1 MRLSILARMS
11 LVAAAAILVAMLGL
25 PQLRASVVEK
35 AVQRDYSLVRAAP
48 APRTQEQADADAK
61 SAGCVSCHTASDA
74 HTMHTSPAVV
84 LGCVDCHG
92 GNPAIRRPEG
102 AEQGGSA
109 YMVAQAQAHV
119 LPRFPESW
127 HYPSSANPA
136 RTYALL
142 NREAPEFVRFTNP
155 ADYRVVRES
164 CGACHIEIIE
174 AAERSLMA
182 TGAMLWGGAAY
193 NNGILPYKNY
203 VVGEAYTRTGEG
215 AHISSPL
222 GSAGLTARERARGV
236 LGDLYPIPTWH
247 VVPPADIFRVFERG
261 GRNISTQFAEVGLP
275 NPTGS
280 IQRLEE
286 PGRPDLRQSSR
297 GPATGLRVAIPVL
310 NIHKSRLNDP
320 YMWFMGT
327 NEQPGDYRHSGCS
340 GCHVVYANDR
350 EPRHSLTYAR
360 YGRDGQTA
368 TVDPTIAALRQG
380 QLRPGEVTRSEAA
393 ETHVNTTLAPT
404 PSAPVDA
411 NHATVGESGHPIR
424 HVFTRAIP
432 TAQCMTCHMHQ
443 PNIFLNSYLGYTM
456 WDYESDADLMWPGPE
471 NRLPARSAAEE
482 QVLRHQHYP
491 NAAEVVETLD
501 RNPEGASP
509 RGLWSDVN
517 FLREVYDRVNPL
529 ARQTQFA
536 DYHGHGWNFRAI
548 FRRDREG
555 NLLDADG
562 HVIPPGDPDTFRREG
577 EGLFVPVGTNPGRAV
592 HMMDIHAQV
601 GLQCADC
608 HFSQDA
614 HGNGFIYGE
623 VANAIEIGC
632 RDCHGTVRD
641 YANLH
646 TSGPAAP
653 PHGRDLSVIRNEDGR
668 RRFEW
673 VERDGRQVLI
683 QRSIVDPRLEWVVR
697 QVRDSVD
704 PTLPPC
710 HAAGDQPESGPPC
723 FNIRSAR
730 AKLMSRSGAETGR
743 YTFGQSVPDSE
754 LAHPDSGMACF
765 TCHLS
770 WTTSC
775 GGCHLPIE
783 ANYRTNTHH
792 YEEEETRNF
801 ATYNPQVARD
811 EMFQLGRHMTTKGN
825 IIAPIRSTSALILSS
840 TNVNRE
846 RIYVQQPPIS
856 AAGFSSQAFAPHFP
870 HTVRRTE
877 TKNCS
882 DCHLSANNDNNAI
895 MAQLLLLGTN
905 YVNFVGMHSWVGLE
919 TGFEAVRVT
928 EWSEPQAVIGSYL
941 HRYAYPDFY
950 RQHVEEH
957 HRELINWTRGTNFDR
972 HVSGETNPTER
983 FQNIVQG
990 TSDRVGC
997 LQNRGE
1003 YMFVAEGH
1011 GGFRVFDVASIANKG
1026 FSEHI
1031 VSAPVSPL
1039 GQNTH
1044 VASANATC
1052 IALPT
1057 DQPIAPQRN
1066 ERMAETMVPGPNGT
1080 QVSLREANQEQ
1091 AFHAIYHYA
1100 VVTDSV
1106 EGMYLVNVD
1115 TLADGD
1121 PRNNFLRR
1129 AVTWNENHV
1138 LDGAR
1143 HVTLAGNY
1151 AYIAAAAGLIVV
1163 DLEDPLHPRY
1173 VTTLPLRDARAS
1185 ALQFRYLWVTDAE
1198 GLKLFDVTH
1207 LDNPVPVPAATVPLQ
1222 DARRIYIARTYAY
1235 VAAKAQGLAIINVTN
1250 PERPGTPMFVTLDGR
1265 MNDVED
1271 VVVASTNA
1279 SAFAYVADGRNGM
1292 KVLQLT
1298 SFANSNTVYGF
1309 SPQPQPELIAWAR
1322 TPSPA
1327 LAVAKGLDRDRA
1339 VDETGGQIAI
1349 FGRLGSRPF
1358 NRQEMERLF
1367 LNSRAN
1373 PYRVSDTGTMEDW
1386 VGPMGPAP
1394 QVASN
1399 H

>member
-1 MRLSILARMS
+1 MALIGAVAM
-11 LVAAAAILVAMLGL
+11 LVAALGL
-25 PQLRASVVEK
+25 PQLQASEVEK
-35 AVQRDYSLVRAAP
+35 AVARDYHLVRAAP
-48 APRTQEQADADAK
+48 APRTQEWADADAK
-61 SAGCVSCHTASDA
+61 SAGCISCHSASDA
-74 HTMHTSPAVV
+74 HTMHRSPAVV

-109 YMVAQAQAHV
+109 YLVAQNQAHV
-119 LPRFPESW
+119 LPRFPETW
-127 HYPSSANPA
+127 HFPSSANPA

-142 NREAPEFVRFTNP
+142 NREAPEFIRFTNP
-155 ADYRVVRES
+155 SDYRVVRES
-164 CGACHIEIIE
+164 CGACHIELIE
-174 AAERSLMA
+174 AAERSLMS
-182 TGAMLWGGAAY
+182 TGAMLWGGGAY

-203 VVGEAYTRTGEG
+203 VIGEAYTRNGEP
-215 AHISSPL
+215 AHIASPL
-222 GSAGLTARERARGV
+222 GAAGLTARERARGV
-236 LGDLYPIPTWH
+236 LGDLYPLPTWH
-247 VVPPADIFRVFERG
+247 VVPPSDIFRVFERG
-261 GRNISTQFAEVGLP
+261 GRNINTQFAEVGLP

-286 PGRPDLRQSSR
+286 PGRPDLRQSNR

-310 NIHKSRLNDP
+310 NINKSRLNDP

-327 NEQPGDYRHSGCS
+327 NEQPGDYRHSGCA

-350 EPRHSLTYAR
+350 EPRHSLTYSR

-368 TVDPTIAALRQG
+368 TVDPTIASLRQG
-380 QLRPGEVTRSEAA
+380 QIRPGEVTRGEPA
-393 ETHVNTTLAPT
+393 ESHVNTTGAPT
-404 PSAPVDA
+404 PSAPADST
-411 NHATVGESGHPIR
+411 HAMVGESGHPIR

-432 TAQCMTCHMHQ
+432 TSQCMTCHMHQ

-471 NRLPARSAAEE
+471 NRLPARNPAEE
-482 QVLRHQHYP
+482 QSLRHQHYP
-491 NAAEVVETLD
+491 TADEVVRTLD
-501 RNPEGASP
+501 RNPEGASA
-509 RGLWSDVN
+509 RGMWADVN

-536 DYHGHGWNFRAI
+536 DYHGHGWNFRAV

-555 NLLDADG
+555 NLLDAEG
-562 HVIPPGDPDTFRREG
+562 NRIPEGDADTFRREG

-653 PHGRDLSVIRNEDGR
+653 LHGRDLSTIRNEDGR

-673 VERDGRQVLI
+673 VERDGRRVLI
-683 QRSIVDPRLEWVVR
+683 QRSIVDPNLEWVVS

-704 PTLPPC
+704 PSLPPC
-710 HAAGDQPESGPPC
+710 HAAGDQPETGPC

-730 AKLMSRSGAETGR
+730 AKLVSRSGAETGR
-743 YTFGQSVPDSE
+743 FVFGQSVPDAE
-754 LAHPDSGMACF
+754 LAHPDSEMACF

-775 GGCHLPIE
+775 AGCHLPIE
-783 ANYRTNTHH
+783 ANFRTNTHH

-877 TKNCS
+877 TKQCS
-882 DCHLSANNDNNAI
+882 DCHLSVNNDNNAI

-905 YVNFVGMHSWVGLE
+905 YVNFVGMHAWIGLQD
-919 TGFEAVRVT
+919 GFEAVRVT

-941 HRYAYPDFY
+941 HRFAYPDYY
-950 RQHVEEH
+950 RQHVEDH
-957 HRELINWTRGTNFDR
+957 HRELINWTRGEAFDR
-972 HVSGETNPTER
+972 HLSGETHPTER
-983 FQNIVQG
+983 FQNVVQG

-1003 YMFVAEGH
+1003 FMYVAEGH
-1011 GGFRVFDVASIANKG
+1011 GGFRVFDIASIANKG

-1031 VSAPVSPL
+1031 VTAPFSPL
-1039 GQNTH
+1039 GDNTH
-1044 VASANATC
+1044 VASRNATC
-1052 IALPT
+1052 MALPT
-1057 DQPIAPQRN
+1057 DQPIAPGRN
-1066 ERMAETMVPGPNGT
+1066 RQMAATMVPGPNGT
-1080 QVSLREANQEQ
+1080 RISLRDANQEQ
-1091 AFHAIYHYA
+1091 PFHPIYSYA
-1100 VVTDSV
+1100 VVTDSE
-1106 EGMYLVNVD
+1106 EGMYLVNVE
-1115 TLADGD
+1115 TLTDGD
-1121 PRNNFLRR
+1121 PRNNMLHR

-1143 HVTLAGNY
+1143 HVTLAGHF
-1151 AYIAAAAGLIVV
+1151 AYVAATAGLVVV
-1163 DLEDPLHPRY
+1163 DLDDPLHPRY

-1185 ALQFRYLWVTDAE
+1185 ALQFRYLWVTDAD

-1207 LDNPVPVPAATVPLQ
+1207 LDHPVPVPSGTVPLQ
-1222 DARRIYIARTYAY
+1222 DARRIYLARTYAY
-1235 VAAKAQGLAIINVTN
+1235 VAAKSQGLAIINVTD
-1250 PERPGTPMFVTLDGR
+1250 PEHPGAPAFITFDGR

-1279 SAFAYVADGRNGM
+1279 AAYAYVADGRNGM

-1309 SPQPQPELIAWAR
+1309 SPRPQPELIAWAR

-1349 FGRLGSRPF
+1349 FGRLGARPF
-1358 NRQEMERLF
+1358 NRHEMERLF
-1367 LNSRAN
+1367 LNSRGL
-1373 PYRVSDTGTMEDW
+1373 PWRVSDAGTMADW
-1386 VGPMGPAP
+1386 VGPGGG
-1394 QVASN
+1394 QVAAA